1 MESITSFL
9 IEASAW
15 ILPALFA
22 ITLHEAAHGW
32 AAWKL
37 GDDTAKRLGR
47 VSFNPLRHIDPVGTV
62 LVPGALLLF
71 KAPFL
76 FGWAKPV
83 PVDFWRLPNP
93 RRDMALV
100 AIAGPGVNLLQAF
113 GAMLLFHLL
122 PHVGGMTGGWLA
134 MNLENAILI
143 NLILFVF
150 NMMPLPPLDGGRVAV
165 GWLPLP
171 LARPLARLEPYGMVI
186 LLISLLAV
194 PLAART
200 LGYEFNPLG
209 EVLWPLVSG
218 LQDILLV
225 LAGHSG

>member
-1 MESITSFL
+1 MESIESFL
-9 IEASAW
+9 IQASAW

-37 GDDTAKRLGR
+37 GDDTALRLGR

-100 AIAGPGVNLLQAF
+100 AIAGPGVNLAQAYV
-113 GAMLLFHLL
+113 AALLFHLI
-122 PHVGGMTGGWLA
+122 PYFGITVGGWLA
-134 MNLENAILI
+134 MNLENAIFI

-165 GWLPLP
+165 GLLPLP
-171 LARPLARLEPYGMVI
+171 LARLLARVEPYGMVI
-186 LLISLLAV
+186 LLIFLLAL

-200 LGYEFNPLG
+200 LGYEFNPLA
-209 EVLWPLVSG
+209 EMLWPLIGS